1 LVVSGKCLL
10 FPSDENLQTRGL
22 TPVMDKKEM
31 SRIGK
36 QPVLVPTGVECKVN
50 GLKFDVKGPKGQLSR
65 QLHPNMK
72 IELKDNTVTVTRP
85 TDSRLDRSLHGL
97 TRTLINNMVV
107 GVSTGYSKQLNIVGV
122 GYKVALKGKDLELN
136 LGHSHAI
143 NYPAPKGIEFEV
155 DGKKN
160 TIIVKGVNK
169 EVVGQ
174 TAAEIRGFRPPE
186 PYKGKGV
193 MYSTERVVRK
203 AGKAAV
209 GKGA

>member
-1 LVVSGKCLL
+1 
-10 FPSDENLQTRGL
+10 
-22 TPVMDKKEM
+22 M

-36 QPVLVPTGVECKVN
+36 QPILVPVGVECKVN
-50 GLKFDVKGPKGQLSR
+50 GNKVDVKGPKGQLSR
-65 QLHPNMK
+65 ELHPNMK
-72 IELKDNTVTVTRP
+72 IELKNNEVIVTRP
-85 TDSRLDRSLHGL
+85 SDGRLDRSLHGL
-97 TRTLINNMVV
+97 TRTLINNMVL
-107 GVSTGYSKQLNIVGV
+107 GVSQGYSKQLNVVGV

-143 NYPAPKGIEFEV
+143 NYSAPKGIEFEV

-160 TIIVKGVNK
+160 VITIKGINK

-193 MYSTERVVRK
+193 MYSNERVIRK

>member
-1 LVVSGKCLL
+1 
-10 FPSDENLQTRGL
+10 
-22 TPVMDKKEM
+22 M
-31 SRIGK
+31 SRVGK
-36 QPVLVPTGVECKVN
+36 KPISIPSGVECKVN
-50 GLKFDVKGPKGQLSR
+50 GSRVEVKGPKGQLVR
-65 QLHPNMK
+65 DMHPNMK
-72 IELKDNTVTVTRP
+72 IEFKDNEVKVTRP
-85 TDSRLDRSLHGL
+85 TDRRLDRSLHGL
-97 TRTLINNMVV
+97 TRTLINNMVL

-122 GYKVALKGKDLELN
+122 GYKVALKGKDLDLN

-160 TIIVKGVNK
+160 TIVVKGINK
-169 EVVGQ
+169 ELVGQ

-193 MYSTERVVRK
+193 MYSTEKIIRK

-209 GKGA
+209 GKGT